1 MREPASRLSG
11 RNANDEASSPRIGGG
26 GKLHQVQA
34 IVLHSDR
41 S

>member
-26 GKLHQVQA
+26 KLHQVQA